1 MEDWNTDK
9 ANNTENPYISISTAR
24 SVRYFAKKIMLYF
37 QCMKT
42 ILITG
47 ANGNLGSVT
56 VRKFLDAGYKVIAVA
71 RSGSELG
78 FTRDYKNFELHQ
90 VDLADEN
97 AASLFVKQAI
107 SLYGTIHGALFLAG
121 GFAMGDVNKTFG
133 ADIKK
138 MISLNFETAF
148 YLSKILFQHMLQN
161 NYGRLVFVGA
171 RASLKADQGKS
182 TVAYTLSKSL
192 LFQYAELLN
201 AAAKGKNVTASVIV
215 PSTIDTKANRESM
228 PGADYAKWVSP
239 ESIAG
244 VMEFICSDKSL
255 PVREGIYKVYGEA

>member
-1 MEDWNTDK
+1 
-9 ANNTENPYISISTAR
+9 
-24 SVRYFAKKIMLYF
+24 
-37 QCMKT
+37 MKT

-47 ANGNLGSVT
+47 ANGNLGAVT
-56 VRKFLDAGYKVIAVA
+56 VQHFLNAGYKVIAVA

-78 FTRDYKNFELHQ
+78 FARDNANFELHQ

-97 AASLFVKQAI
+97 AASLFMQEAI
-107 SLYGTIHGALFLAG
+107 SLYGTIHSALFLAG
-121 GFAMGDVNKTFG
+121 GFAMGGVNKTQG

-171 RASLKADQGKS
+171 RAALKAEQGRS

-192 LFQYAELLN
+192 LLNYAEILN
-201 AAAKGKNVTASVIV
+201 AEAKGKNVTASVIV
-215 PSTIDTKANRESM
+215 PGTIDTKANREAM
-228 PGADYAKWVSP
+228 PDADHSKWVSP
-239 ESIAG
+239 EAIAG
-244 VMEFICSDKSL
+244 VMEFICSDRSL

>member
-1 MEDWNTDK
+1 
-9 ANNTENPYISISTAR
+9 
-24 SVRYFAKKIMLYF
+24 
-37 QCMKT
+37 MKT

-47 ANGNLGSVT
+47 ANGNLGAVT
-56 VRKFLDAGYKVIAVA
+56 VRRFLDAGYKVIAVA

-97 AASLFVKQAI
+97 STSLFITEAI
-107 SLYGTIHGALFLAG
+107 SLYGVIHGALFLAG
-121 GFAMGDVNKTFG
+121 GFAIGDVNKTTG

-171 RASLKADQGKS
+171 RAPLKAEQGRS
-182 TVAYTLSKSL
+182 AVAYSLSKSL
-192 LFQYAELLN
+192 LFTYAGILN
-201 AAAKGKNVTASVIV
+201 AEAKDKNITASVVV
-215 PSTIDTKANRESM
+215 PGTIDTKANRESM
-228 PGADYAKWVSP
+228 PDADHAKWVSP
-239 ESIAG
+239 EAIAD
-244 VMEFICSDKSL
+244 VMEFICSDRSL
-255 PVREGIYKVYGEA
+255 PVREGIYKVYGEG